1 MKTLGISSI
10 AFCIALWTTSV
21 VCQSTGNDT
30 LVRAMQD
37 EMERT
42 LNDLQ
47 LEEES
52 QPYFISYTVNETI
65 TVSESFVLGARDES
79 HIDHVRRLITKVRVG
94 SKSLDNSYFVIL
106 RPGQAP
112 IGGSNGGLLMP
123 LDDDY
128 QELRRSLWI
137 ATDQMYKDAISQ
149 INGKKA
155 ARAIQSYSNRPADF
169 STEDPFTITSQNE
182 ISYPDTSEISRIA
195 RELSET
201 FRDQSEI
208 FTSSATVVSVS
219 NKRTYLDSEGNFHVE
234 TTEFCS
240 AQSRGETQ
248 STGGTEL
255 SDTTSFFSKGCSEL
269 PDVSHMKDR
278 TAHMVEKLKGQR
290 TAEELFVYNG
300 PVLFEAQAAA
310 ELMNQVLF
318 DLLGAVPLP
327 QIGNPQFDAQA
338 QQLTTPFLDRLNSRV
353 FPRKF
358 SIVND
363 PTLDEYNN
371 RPLLGSYSVDAEGM
385 PSRRT
390 DLVDNGR
397 LRTLLTSRSPIG
409 SLRNTTGS
417 YRGLPLPLPGNLF
430 VEMEDAIPMNE
441 LKSELLSTAQSNS
454 SEYAV
459 IIRKI
464 ANVLDLAADQATL
477 SQKVEASMSGNTLV
491 LPSVYAAKIDSD
503 GRETPIL
510 PVVIV
515 NFDAAYFKDILGASE
530 EREQFDMPVS
540 TLGATSVLNVLT
552 RGVGV
557 LTGAD
562 QTLVSTV
569 TPALL
574 FEELSLR
581 SARQESPRLPFI
593 SHPLEGD

>member
-1 MKTLGISSI
+1 MNALRLSFVGLIAVLAASVTCQVEEASI
-10 AFCIALWTTSV
+10 
-21 VCQSTGNDT
+21 
-30 LVRAMQD
+30 LVQAMQD

-42 LNDLQ
+42 LSDLQ
-47 LEEES
+47 LEDES

-65 TVSESFVLGARDES
+65 LASESYVLGAQDDS
-79 HIDHVRRLITKVRVG
+79 KFDHIRRLTTKVRVG

-106 RPGQAP
+106 RDEQSPVGNAD
-112 IGGSNGGLLMP
+112 GGLLLP

-137 ATDQMYKDAISQ
+137 ATDQAYKEAVAQ
-149 INGKKA
+149 FNGKKA
-155 ARAIQSYSNRPADF
+155 TRATQTHVRRPADF
-169 STEDPFTITSQNE
+169 SSEEPFTLRLSEQIQH
-182 ISYPDTSEISRIA
+182 PDVAEISRLA
-195 RELSET
+195 QVLSET
-201 FRDQSEI
+201 FQDQPEI
-208 FTSSATVVSVS
+208 FVSAASVVSVS
-219 NKRTYLDSEGNFHVE
+219 NQRTYLDSEGNFHVD

-240 AQSRGETQ
+240 VRTRGETQ
-248 STGGTEL
+248 SVGGTEL
-255 SDTTSFFSKGCSEL
+255 SDTTSFFAKGCSEL
-269 PDVSHMKDR
+269 PEDSYMSDQTVQMI
-278 TAHMVEKLKGQR
+278 EKLKQQR
-290 TAEELFVYNG
+290 SAEELFVYNG

-353 FPRKF
+353 FPRSF

-363 PTLDEYNN
+363 PTVDEYNN

-390 DLVDNGR
+390 ELIENGR

-417 YRGLPLPLPGNLF
+417 HRGLPLPLPGNLF
-430 VEMEDAIPMNE
+430 VAMEGALSMDE
-441 LKSELLSTAQSNS
+441 LRAELVSAARSNS
-454 SEYAV
+454 SEFAV
-459 IIRKI
+459 IIRKV
-464 ANVLDLAADQATL
+464 ANALDLQHDRATL
-477 SQKVEASMSGNTLV
+477 SQKVDASMSGNTLV
-491 LPSVYAAKIDSD
+491 LPSVYAAKVDSE
-503 GRETPIL
+503 GRETPIQ
-510 PVVIV
+510 PVVVV

-530 EREQFDMPVS
+530 ERWQFDMPVS

-557 LTGAD
+557 LAGAD
-562 QTLVSTV
+562 QTLVSAV

-574 FEELSLR
+574 FEDLSLR
-581 SARQESPRLPFI
+581 SARQEYPKLPI
-593 SHPLEGD
+593 VSHPLENK